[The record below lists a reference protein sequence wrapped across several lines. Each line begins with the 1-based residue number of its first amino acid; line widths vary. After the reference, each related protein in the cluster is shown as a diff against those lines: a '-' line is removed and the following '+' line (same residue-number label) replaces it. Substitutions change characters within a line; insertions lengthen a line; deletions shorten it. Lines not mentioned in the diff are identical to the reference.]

1 MRSSRDGILSLRSS
15 KLSMLKVAMRSLV
28 AIRSRLSDGLKF
40 LGFIFTVS
48 HGASFEYTSLF

>member
-1 MRSSRDGILSLRSS
+1 
-15 KLSMLKVAMRSLV
+15 MLKVAMRSLV

-48 HGASFEYTSLF
+48 HGVSFEYTSLF